1 MAIISPS
8 VSDFIANFQGG
19 GARPNLYNVI
29 LTFPA
34 SIAAGLASVKASF
47 TCKAASLPSSN
58 MGIATAPFMGRHV
71 KLAGDKTFDDWTIT
85 ILNDTDFSIR
95 NAFEMWID
103 RINGHL
109 SNVSAPGWS
118 NPVMYFAN
126 AEVIQLDRE
135 QNPIKSYLF
144 EGIWPTQ
151 LGEIQLGF
159 DQNDM
164 IEEFTVTLAVNYW
177 TSNTTT

>member
-1 MAIISPS
+1 
-8 VSDFIANFQGG
+8 
-19 GARPNLYNVI
+19 
-29 LTFPA
+29 
-34 SIAAGLASVKASF
+34 
-47 TCKAASLPSSN
+47 
-58 MGIATAPFMGRHV
+58 
-71 KLAGDKTFDDWTIT
+71 
-85 ILNDTDFSIR
+85 
-95 NAFEMWID
+95 
-103 RINGHL
+103 
-109 SNVSAPGWS
+109 
-118 NPVMYFAN
+118 MYFAN

-135 QNPIKSYLF
+135 NNPIKSYLF